1 VRKKRRCDFSE
12 GAQIVYLREMGSGG
26 ARTDL
31 EAARRAAAKSIRPQW
46 SAQDFSSWRPKLTK
60 PTVIML
66 RDEIKER
73 AKGMSE
79 QPRCGHWTG
88 DRCIEWLETHEP
100 VEPRTE
106 AAAEPA
112 PVETPRA
119 ASWRRHTSRA

>member
-1 VRKKRRCDFSE
+1 MRKKRRCDFSE

-73 AKGMSE
+73 AEGMSE
-79 QPRCGHWTG
+79 QQPRCGHWTG
-88 DRCIEWLETHEP
+88 DRCIE
-100 VEPRTE
+100 
-106 AAAEPA
+106 
-112 PVETPRA
+112 
-119 ASWRRHTSRA
+119 

>member
-1 VRKKRRCDFSE
+1 
-12 GAQIVYLREMGSGG
+12 MGSGG

-73 AKGMSE
+73 AEGMSE

-100 VEPRTE
+100 VEPLAE
-106 AAAEPA
+106 AVEPA